1 MRAAVVTEFGGPEVL
16 RTEEVPE
23 PTAGPGELIIEVEAA
38 EVLFLDTQLRSGW
51 GQEYFAVKPPFVP
64 GAGVAGVVHS
74 AGAGVESGLVGR
86 RVIAGTGGVG
96 TYRGGGYAER
106 VAVPE
111 TEVFPIPGDLDAAVA
126 LAALHDGSTA
136 LAQLDRAEIGSGDRV
151 LITAAAGSLGH
162 WLVPLAAAVGATVVG
177 AARGHAKLAR
187 VGELGAAEAVDYSE
201 AGWADRVGPVDVVF
215 DGVGGDLGRAVY
227 KIIKPGGRF
236 LGYGAASGDFAG
248 PADRSDVTV
257 LGLYQP
263 DPDDWRELPA
273 RALKHLEAKLINPT
287 LGASFPL
294 ADAAAAHA
302 AVEAR
307 TTVGKTVLRP

>member
-16 RTEEVPE
+16 RAVDVAEV
-23 PTAGPGELIIEVEAA
+23 TAGPGELIIEVEAA

-51 GQEYFAVKPPFVP
+51 GKEYFKVEPPFVP
-64 GAGVAGVVHS
+64 GAGVAGVVG
-74 AGAGVESGLVGR
+74 AVGAGVDPGLVGR
-86 RVIAGTGGVG
+86 RVIAGTGSVG

-111 TEVFPIPGDLDAAVA
+111 TEVFPIPGELDPAVA
-126 LAALHDGSTA
+126 LAALHDGATA
-136 LAQLDRAEIGSGDRV
+136 LAQLDRAALGPDRRV

-162 WLVPLAAAVGATVVG
+162 WLVPLAAAAGATVIG
-177 AARGHAKLAR
+177 AVRGHAKLAR

-201 AGWADRVGPVDVVF
+201 PGWADRVGPVDVVF
-215 DGVGGDLGRAVY
+215 DGVGGDLGRAAY
-227 KIIKPGGRF
+227 KIIKPGGLF
-236 LGYGAASGDFAG
+236 LGYGAASGDFAEPSG
-248 PADRSDVTV
+248 NPDVTV
-257 LGLYQP
+257 VGLYQP
-263 DPDDWRELPA
+263 DPADWRERPA
-273 RALKHLEAKLINPT
+273 RALKHLEARLINPT
-287 LGASFPL
+287 VGDSFAL